1 MTDFITPIRI
11 VPVSNRV
18 IRRKRVRPPGVRL
31 GLLACELMS
40 LAALFAILAPRAAE
54 VRLPGVSR
62 FLSGWPDLRDAH
74 ATCQQFVRETNRLRD
89 RTTAMQARGGWSWRR
104 LDDGR
109 FRILGSMDRR
119 SRSGTVRRT
128 RCQCDMAPLS
138 SDGRWRVD
146 SLAVSR
152 GPPS

>member
-11 VPVSNRV
+11 VSVSDRV
-18 IRRKRVRPPGVRL
+18 VRRKRRRPPGVRL
-31 GLLACELMS
+31 GLLACEVMS

-62 FLSGWPDLRDAH
+62 FLSGWPDLRDAY
-74 ATCQQFVRETNRLRD
+74 ATCQQFVRQTKSLRD
-89 RTTAMQARGGWSWRR
+89 RTTATQARAGWSWRR
-104 LDDGR
+104 LEDGR
-109 FRILGSMDRR
+109 FRILGSMEAR
-119 SRSGTVRRT
+119 SRSGTVHRT
-128 RCQCDMAPLS
+128 HYQCDMAPLS